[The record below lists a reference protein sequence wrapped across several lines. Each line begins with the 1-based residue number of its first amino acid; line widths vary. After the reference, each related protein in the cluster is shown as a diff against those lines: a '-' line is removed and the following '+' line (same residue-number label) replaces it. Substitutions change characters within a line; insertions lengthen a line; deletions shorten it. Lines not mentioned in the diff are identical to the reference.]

1 MSIIFLAIAVAVL
14 VFIRALISIYI
25 FHRHPRIIKWIGYYV
40 LTLVTGIF
48 VFFPTCIML
57 GSKVCWDYDVT
68 DSDLKTVLLVAS
80 TILLLL
86 CGWVWYKIIK
96 DPKLSTSS
104 GKPVAAIIIT
114 LTIIVGLIILIFA
127 TSPYWGPLF
136 GHPTTRTTTT
146 VYHQ

>member
-1 MSIIFLAIAVAVL
+1 MTRTPACFSPKNKAFMV
-14 VFIRALISIYI
+14 
-25 FHRHPRIIKWIGYYV
+25 GYHEMV
-40 LTLVTGIF
+40 DGL
-48 VFFPTCIML
+48 L